1 MFMNDSERI
10 QHHLDKIKKLR
21 IERRML
27 LLKIKELRDL
37 LKIFEIRRK
46 ANAKSGL
53 LYMQERDALKNA
65 YKVENEALKTENE
78 KLKTENEKLKKE
90 RK

>member
-1 MFMNDSERI
+1 MNNLERI
-10 QHHLDKIKKLR
+10 QHHLDRIKKLE

-37 LKIFEIRRK
+37 LEIADYRQK
-46 ANAKSGL
+46 ENAKSGL
-53 LYMQERDALKNA
+53 LYMQDRDALKNA
-65 YKVENEALKTENE
+65 YKVENEALKA
-78 KLKTENEKLKKE
+78 ENEKLKKE